1 MVGVSDGLSVGRPMI
16 DMHEPALDAVA
27 TEPLVSL
34 VALRGGS
41 EIHATGG
48 DIRRICDLF
57 GLSFERATLPQERR
71 APRPDNAR

>member
-1 MVGVSDGLSVGRPMI
+1 MI

-41 EIHATGG
+41 QIHATGG

-57 GLSFERATLPQERR
+57 GLSVEGATRYLKTIEHGQ
-71 APRPDNAR
+71 PRPDNAR